1 MSLNGL
7 RYSIL
12 VACVLQAVFVCGQN
26 QTQIFDSEI
35 KTLRIGR
42 DAEKY
47 GSATIQLGSDDVLKI
62 SFDQM
67 SHLSKNYG
75 YTLVH

>member
-1 MSLNGL
+1 MALSLIIIEDSWYLNGFEDINIMSLNGL

-35 KTLRIGR
+35 KTLRIER
-42 DAEKY
+42 NE
-47 GSATIQLGSDDVLKI
+47 I
-62 SFDQM
+62 
-67 SHLSKNYG
+67 
-75 YTLVH
+75 